1 MTTDLFKNTHR
12 REMPLT
18 SDYVFRT
25 AFGRDRDDSRA
36 ALIAILNIILDRKD
50 DPIQSIEIK
59 NPIDTAEKPGEKETV
74 MDIRAETNQGEQL
87 DIEMQT
93 GLLIVYPNRV
103 IFYGGRLVNSSL
115 QKGEEYDKMKK
126 SIVVSIIN
134 GTLFPSIPSCHNVF
148 EVREC
153 STGLLLS
160 DRLSFHFLELGKVG
174 KDKPISEMTRIEK
187 LAFYLKYASDEKM
200 KDYVQEI
207 LAEEDF
213 AMAENAYRTLT
224 QDEIEFQR
232 MESRI
237 RDEHHRST
245 ELAYARKEG
254 MKEGISMGEE
264 KLSRLYSLLIEQNRI
279 DDLQKASADKA
290 YRQKLYREFGLE

>member
-1 MTTDLFKNTHR
+1 
-12 REMPLT
+12 MPLT

-36 ALIAILNIILDRKD
+36 ALMEILNIILDRKD

-59 NPIDTAEKPGEKETV
+59 NPIDTAETPDGKQTI
-74 MDIRAETNQGEQL
+74 MDIRAETSCSDLL

-103 IFYGGRLVNSSL
+103 VFYGGRLVNSSL
-115 QKGEEYDKMKK
+115 QQGEDYDKMKK

-134 GTLFPSIPSCHNVF
+134 GILFPSLSFCHNVF
-148 EVREC
+148 EVRDRE
-153 STGLLLS
+153 TGLLLS
-160 DRLSFHFLELGKVG
+160 DRLSFHFLELGKVDM
-174 KDKPISEMTRIEK
+174 KKPISEMTRIEK
-187 LAFYLKYASDEKM
+187 LAIYLKYANDEKM

-207 LAEEDF
+207 LAGEDF
-213 AMAENAYRTLT
+213 AMAEKAYRSLT

-232 MESRI
+232 MESKI
-237 RDEHHRST
+237 RSELHWNT

-254 MKEGISMGEE
+254 FGEGEDQ
-264 KLSRLYSLLIEQNRI
+264 LNRLYAQLIDQNRM
-279 DDLQKASADKA
+279 DDMKHAMSDPE
-290 YRQKLYREFGLE
+290 YRHALYREFGMNVKDGSSLSENK

>member
-1 MTTDLFKNTHR
+1 M
-12 REMPLT
+12 
-18 SDYVFRT
+18 
-25 AFGRDRDDSRA
+25 
-36 ALIAILNIILDRKD
+36 
-50 DPIQSIEIK
+50 
-59 NPIDTAEKPGEKETV
+59 
-74 MDIRAETNQGEQL
+74 
-87 DIEMQT
+87 
-93 GLLIVYPNRV
+93 
-103 IFYGGRLVNSSL
+103 NSSL

-134 GTLFPSIPSCHNVF
+134 GKLFPSIPSCHNVF

-160 DRLSFHFLELGKVG
+160 DRLSFHFLELGKVSQ
-174 KDKPISEMTRIEK
+174 DKPISEMTRIEK
-187 LAFYLKYASDEKM
+187 LAFYLKYANDEKK

-254 MKEGISMGEE
+254 MKEGIGMGED
-264 KLSRLYSLLIEQNRI
+264 KLGQLNLMLIEQNRI
-279 DDLQKASADKA
+279 VDLQKASTDKDF
-290 YRQKLYREFGLE
+290 RRELYREFGLE

>member
-1 MTTDLFKNTHR
+1 
-12 REMPLT
+12 
-18 SDYVFRT
+18 
-25 AFGRDRDDSRA
+25 
-36 ALIAILNIILDRKD
+36 
-50 DPIQSIEIK
+50 
-59 NPIDTAEKPGEKETV
+59 

-134 GTLFPSIPSCHNVF
+134 GKLFPSIPFCHNIF

-153 STGLLLS
+153 NTGLLLS
-160 DRLSFHFLELGKVG
+160 DRLSFHFLELGKVS
-174 KDKPISEMTRIEK
+174 KDKPISEMTCIEK
-187 LAFYLKYASDEKM
+187 LAFYLKYANDEEM
-200 KDYVQEI
+200 KDYVDEI

-213 AMAENAYRTLT
+213 AMAEKAYSVLT

-245 ELAYARKEG
+245 ELAYAHRKGEDK
-254 MKEGISMGEE
+254 MKQ
-264 KLSRLYSLLIEQNRI
+264 LNLLLIEQNRI
-279 DDLQKASADKA
+279 DDLQKASSDIEFC
-290 YRQKLYREFGLE
+290 QKLYQEFGLE